1 MKYIKAFDNQNK
13 LETYDKSEWISP
25 HIYLDKT
32 NKTISYEQKYIRVE
46 YIRSTQT
53 GGQYID
59 LETCLFDTSPI
70 NLEIDMNWMLYGHG
84 KTGIQ
89 QSTML
94 CASKEESSYPGLNI
108 RTSNDNSGNVQ
119 CVIKEAQYKDWCF
132 SRGTGKYETNIFS
145 ADWDSVAGTGYILRS
160 KDHLKVDARNI
171 LQHFDLEFNFSDNQ
185 LHNVTTILFCSKDS
199 SGTPWRFIDAR
210 LDYLKLY
217 KRGVLIHNLVPVVN
231 TNNIAGLY
239 DIVNRKFLRSQGD
252 EDFVAGPKLT
262 VN

>member
-1 MKYIKAFDNQNK
+1 MKYIKLFDNQNK

-59 LETCLFDTSPI
+59 LGTCLFDESPI
-70 NLEIDMNWMLYGHG
+70 NFRYDTKFMIYGHG
-84 KTGIQ
+84 KTGTQ
-89 QSTML
+89 QSTLL
-94 CASKEESSYPGLNI
+94 CACKETSPYPGLNI
-108 RTSNDNSGNVQ
+108 RIAANTNYNLQCTFKEDQGTNWCFPTTNNNYEVNIYSNDGETIRTRYTNSN
-119 CVIKEAQYKDWCF
+119 CKD
-132 SRGTGKYETNIFS
+132 KLVYLN
-145 ADWDSVAGTGYILRS
+145 Y
-160 KDHLKVDARNI
+160 
-171 LQHFDLEFNFSDNQ
+171 EFNFSDSQ

-199 SGTPWRFIDAR
+199 SGTPWRFINAR
-210 LDYLKLY
+210 IDYLKLY
-217 KRGVLIHNLVPVVN
+217 KSGILIHNLVPVIN
-231 TNNIAGLY
+231 REHIAGLY
-239 DIVNRKFLRSQGD
+239 DIVNRKFFRSQGD

>member
-1 MKYIKAFDNQNK
+1 MKHLKLFDNQNK
-13 LETYDKSEWISP
+13 LETYDKSKWISP
-25 HIYLDKT
+25 HIYLDKQD
-32 NKTISYEQKYIRVE
+32 KTLSYEQKYIRVE

-59 LETCLFDTSPI
+59 LGTCLFDTSPI

-84 KTGIQ
+84 KTGTQ

-94 CASKEESSYPGLNI
+94 CASKEASPWPGMNI
-108 RTSNDNSGNVQ
+108 RAISDNSGNVQ
-119 CVIKEAQYKDWCF
+119 CAIKEDQHKDWCYKT
-132 SRGTGKYETNIFS
+132 SKAYETYMYS
-145 ADWDSVAGTGYILRS
+145 ADWDPVAGTGQIIRS
-160 KDHLKVDARNI
+160 AYVNLDARNI
-171 LQHFDLEFNFSDNQ
+171 LQHFDLEFNFSDSQ

-199 SGTPWRFIDAR
+199 SGTPWRFINAR

-217 KRGVLIHNLVPVVN
+217 KSGVLIHNLVPVVN

>member
-1 MKYIKAFDNQNK
+1 MKYIKLFDNQDK
-13 LETYDKSEWISP
+13 LQEYNMSEWISP

-59 LETCLFDTSPI
+59 LGTCLFDTSPI

-84 KTGIQ
+84 KTGTQ

-94 CASKEESSYPGLNI
+94 CAAKEASPYPGLNI
-108 RTSNDNSGNVQ
+108 RTWADNSGYIQ
-119 CVIKEAQYKDWCF
+119 CTFKEDQNKDWCF
-132 SRGTGKYETNIFS
+132 KTNKGYEAYMYT
-145 ADWDSVAGTGYILRS
+145 ADWDATMGTGQILRS
-160 KDHLKVDARNI
+160 KYVTGVDTRNI
-171 LQHFDLEFNFSDNQ
+171 LTHFDLEFNFSDSQ
-185 LHNVTTILFCSKDS
+185 LHNVTTSLFCSKDS
-199 SGTPWRFIDAR
+199 SGTPWRFINAR

-217 KRGVLIHNLVPVVN
+217 KSGILIHDLVPVVN

>member
-1 MKYIKAFDNQNK
+1 
-13 LETYDKSEWISP
+13 
-25 HIYLDKT
+25 
-32 NKTISYEQKYIRVE
+32 
-46 YIRSTQT
+46 
-53 GGQYID
+53 
-59 LETCLFDTSPI
+59 
-70 NLEIDMNWMLYGHG
+70 MNWMLYGYG

-94 CASKEESSYPGLNI
+94 CASKEASPYPGMNI
-108 RTSNDNSGNVQ
+108 RTLNDNSGCVQ
-119 CVIKEAQYKDWCF
+119 CVIKEAQNKYWCF
-132 SRGTGKYETNIFS
+132 SHNNRYETNIYS
-145 ADWDSVAGTGYILRS
+145 ADWDPVAGTGYILRS
-160 KDHLKVDARNI
+160 KDHLNVDARNI
-171 LQHFDLEFNFSDNQ
+171 LQHFDLEFNFSDSQ

-199 SGTPWRFIDAR
+199 SGTPYRFINAR

-217 KRGVLIHNLVPVVN
+217 KSGVLIHDLVPVVN